1 MNSPPRNV
9 CRRLKTAAP
18 ITSAKKKSFLSA
30 PNRVSGVLSARK
42 TGLSLLGMRETSWS
56 VSEFFLRSGK
66 QPCHEVHG
74 ANGHA
79 DAKDNARQSALGSA
93 FAECEHEAPDDNCD

>member
-1 MNSPPRNV
+1 M
-9 CRRLKTAAP
+9 CRRLKTVAP

-30 PNRVSGVLSARK
+30 PNRVSGVLSERK
-42 TGLSLLGMRETSWS
+42 TGLSLFGMRESLCS
-56 VSEFFLRSGK
+56 VGQAFLRSGK

-79 DAKDNARQSALGSA
+79 DAKDHARQGALGSA
-93 FAECEHEAPDDNCD
+93 FAECKHEAPDDNCD